1 MEDNSSDKVDV
12 LEDAKTLEPADVPQ
26 PDRLVHARGQNKIVL
41 GPRHVQ
47 KVARVPGVG
56 RKRSVHQDVTR

>member
-1 MEDNSSDKVDV
+1 MEDDSRDKVDV

-26 PDRLVHARGQNKIVL
+26 PDRLVHAGGQDEIVL

-47 KVARVPGVG
+47 KVARVPRVG
-56 RKRSVHQDVTR
+56 RKWSVHQDVTR